1 MTKKKTYFL
10 VGFFVLAGALIAVGT
25 IIWLGAAQ
33 YLRKGE
39 RFVTYFDESVQ
50 GLQADSSV
58 KYRGV
63 DIGMVEKIRVAPDYR
78 LIEVVMKINFSG
90 DAGNK
95 TIAKLKAAGITG
107 IVYVELDHRKKGD
120 IARTPQITFEPD
132 YPLIPSN
139 PSEIQEIVSGVDD
152 VVKKMKEVD
161 FKAISDEL
169 VSATKSINTFF
180 AGQKMTKIIA
190 NLESMTQT
198 LSDSANQLAKMVGDG
213 RADAILSDTR
223 DAVRDAKETIA
234 AVKAELEKMKLA
246 ETSARTNRF
255 IEDLSRRSKTITTEI
270 QLTGENLR
278 RASERSTPEKEV
290 NYEKIT
296 HKKSGTF
303 PPVPPVPRACRGLPR
318 QDKTALRHGPVHPRL
333 RACGLHRGTTS

>member
-1 MTKKKTYFL
+1 MIKKKTYFL

-25 IIWLGAAQ
+25 IIWLGASQ
-33 YLRKGE
+33 YLQKGE

-50 GLQADSSV
+50 GLQVDSSV

-63 DIGMVEKIRVAPDYR
+63 EIGMVEKIGVAPDYR

-90 DAGNK
+90 DAANA

-132 YPLIPSN
+132 YPVIPSN

-169 VSATKSINTFF
+169 VSATRSVNPFF
-180 AGQKMTKIIA
+180 AGQKMTRIVT
-190 NLESMTQT
+190 NLEIMTQT

-213 RADAILSDTR
+213 RADGILSDAR
-223 DAVRDAKETIA
+223 DTVRDAKETIA
-234 AVKAELEKMKLA
+234 RVKSELEQMRVA
-246 ETSARTNRF
+246 ETAAKTTRM
-255 IEDLSRRSKTITTEI
+255 IEDISRRSKTIAMEV

-278 RASERSTPEKEV
+278 RASENLDQLIERLKADPSDILFSDPPP
-290 NYEKIT
+290 
-296 HKKSGTF
+296 KK
-303 PPVPPVPRACRGLPR
+303 R
-318 QDKTALRHGPVHPRL
+318 
-333 RACGLHRGTTS
+333 

>member
-1 MTKKKTYFL
+1 MIKKKTYFL

-25 IIWLGAAQ
+25 IIWLGASQ
-33 YLRKGE
+33 YLQKGE

-50 GLQADSSV
+50 GLQVDSSV

-63 DIGMVEKIRVAPDYR
+63 EIGMVEKIGVAPDYR

-90 DAGNK
+90 DAANA

-132 YPLIPSN
+132 YPVIPSN

-169 VSATKSINTFF
+169 VSATRSVNTFF
-180 AGQKMTKIIA
+180 AGQKMTRIVT
-190 NLESMTQT
+190 NLENMTQT

-213 RADAILSDTR
+213 RADGILSDAR
-223 DAVRDAKETIA
+223 DTVRDAKETIA
-234 AVKAELEKMKLA
+234 RVKSELEQMRVA
-246 ETSARTNRF
+246 ETAAKTTRM
-255 IEDLSRRSKTITTEI
+255 IEDISRRSKTIAMEV

-278 RASERSTPEKEV
+278 RASENLDQLIERLKADPSDILFSDPPP
-290 NYEKIT
+290 
-296 HKKSGTF
+296 KK
-303 PPVPPVPRACRGLPR
+303 R
-318 QDKTALRHGPVHPRL
+318 
-333 RACGLHRGTTS
+333 

>member
-1 MTKKKTYFL
+1 MIKKKTYFL

-25 IIWLGAAQ
+25 VIWLGASQ
-33 YLRKGE
+33 YLQKGE

-50 GLQADSSV
+50 GLQVDSSV

-63 DIGMVEKIRVAPDYR
+63 EIGMVEKIQVAPDYR

-90 DAGNK
+90 DAANK

-120 IARTPQITFEPD
+120 INRTPQINFEPD

-152 VVKKMKEVD
+152 VVKKLQDVN

-169 VSATKSINTFF
+169 VSATKSVNTFF
-180 AGQKMTKIIA
+180 AGQKMTKIIS
-190 NLESMTQT
+190 NLETMTQT
-198 LSDSANQLAKMVGDG
+198 LADSANQLSKMVGDG
-213 RADAILSDTR
+213 RADQILTDARDT
-223 DAVRDAKETIA
+223 VHDAKETIGK
-234 AVKAELEKMKLA
+234 VKSELEKMKLT
-246 ETSARTNRF
+246 ETSAKTNRL
-255 IEDLSRRSKTITTEI
+255 IDDLSRRSKTIATEI

-278 RASERSTPEKEV
+278 RATDNLDQLIERLKADPSDILFSDPPP
-290 NYEKIT
+290 
-296 HKKSGTF
+296 KK
-303 PPVPPVPRACRGLPR
+303 R
-318 QDKTALRHGPVHPRL
+318 
-333 RACGLHRGTTS
+333 

>member
-1 MTKKKTYFL
+1 MIKKKTYFL

-25 IIWLGAAQ
+25 IIWLGASQ
-33 YLRKGE
+33 YLQKGE

-50 GLQADSSV
+50 GLQVDSSV

-63 DIGMVEKIRVAPDYR
+63 EIGMVEKIGVAPDYR

-90 DAGNK
+90 DAANA

-132 YPLIPSN
+132 YPVIPSN

-152 VVKKMKEVD
+152 VVKKMKEGD

-169 VSATKSINTFF
+169 VSATRSVNTFF
-180 AGQKMTKIIA
+180 AGQKMTDRH
-190 NLESMTQT
+190 EPGEQTQT

-213 RADAILSDTR
+213 RADGILSDAR
-223 DAVRDAKETIA
+223 DTVRDAKETIA
-234 AVKAELEKMKLA
+234 RVKSELEQMRVA
-246 ETSARTNRF
+246 ETAAKTTRM
-255 IEDLSRRSKTITTEI
+255 IEDISRRSKTIAMEV

-278 RASERSTPEKEV
+278 RASENLDQLIERLKADPSDILFSDPPP
-290 NYEKIT
+290 
-296 HKKSGTF
+296 KK
-303 PPVPPVPRACRGLPR
+303 R
-318 QDKTALRHGPVHPRL
+318 
-333 RACGLHRGTTS
+333 

>member
-1 MTKKKTYFL
+1 MIKKKTYFL

-25 IIWLGAAQ
+25 VIWLGASQ
-33 YLRKGE
+33 YLQKGE

-50 GLQADSSV
+50 GLQVDSSV

-63 DIGMVEKIRVAPDYR
+63 EIGMVEKIQVAPDYR

-90 DAGNK
+90 DAANK

-120 IARTPQITFEPD
+120 INRTPQINFEPD

-152 VVKKMKEVD
+152 VVKKLQDVN

-169 VSATKSINTFF
+169 VSATKSVNTFF
-180 AGQKMTKIIA
+180 AGQKMTKIIS
-190 NLESMTQT
+190 NLEAMTQT
-198 LSDSANQLAKMVGDG
+198 LADSANQLSKMVGDG
-213 RADAILSDTR
+213 RADQILTDARDT
-223 DAVRDAKETIA
+223 VHDAKETIGK
-234 AVKAELEKMKLA
+234 VKSELEKMKLA
-246 ETSARTNRF
+246 ETSAKTNRL
-255 IEDLSRRSKTITTEI
+255 IDDLSRRSKTIATEI

-278 RASERSTPEKEV
+278 RATDNLDQLIERLKADPSDILFSDPPP
-290 NYEKIT
+290 
-296 HKKSGTF
+296 KK
-303 PPVPPVPRACRGLPR
+303 R
-318 QDKTALRHGPVHPRL
+318 
-333 RACGLHRGTTS
+333 

>member
-1 MTKKKTYFL
+1 MIKKKTYFL

-25 IIWLGAAQ
+25 VIWLGASQ
-33 YLRKGE
+33 YLQKGE

-50 GLQADSSV
+50 GLQVDSSV

-63 DIGMVEKIRVAPDYR
+63 EIGMVEKIQVAPDYR

-90 DAGNK
+90 DAANK

-120 IARTPQITFEPD
+120 INRTPQINFEPD

-152 VVKKMKEVD
+152 VVKKLQDVN

-169 VSATKSINTFF
+169 VSATKSVNTFF
-180 AGQKMTKIIA
+180 AGQKMTKIIS
-190 NLESMTQT
+190 NLETMTQT
-198 LSDSANQLAKMVGDG
+198 LADSANQLSKMVGDG
-213 RADAILSDTR
+213 RADQILTDAR
-223 DAVRDAKETIA
+223 DAVRDAKETIGK
-234 AVKAELEKMKLA
+234 VKSELEKMKLA
-246 ETSARTNRF
+246 ETSAKTNRL
-255 IEDLSRRSKTITTEI
+255 IDDLSRRSKTIATEI

-278 RASERSTPEKEV
+278 RATDNLDQLIERLKADPSDILFSDPPP
-290 NYEKIT
+290 
-296 HKKSGTF
+296 KK
-303 PPVPPVPRACRGLPR
+303 R
-318 QDKTALRHGPVHPRL
+318 
-333 RACGLHRGTTS
+333 

>member
-1 MTKKKTYFL
+1 MIKKNTYFL

-25 IIWLGAAQ
+25 VIWLGASQ
-33 YLRKGE
+33 YLQKGE

-50 GLQADSSV
+50 GLQVDSSV

-63 DIGMVEKIRVAPDYR
+63 EIGMVEKIQVAPDYR

-90 DAGNK
+90 DAANK

-120 IARTPQITFEPD
+120 INRTPQINFEPD

-152 VVKKMKEVD
+152 VVKKLQDVN

-169 VSATKSINTFF
+169 VSATKSVNTFF
-180 AGQKMTKIIA
+180 AGQKMTKIIS
-190 NLESMTQT
+190 NLETMTQT
-198 LSDSANQLAKMVGDG
+198 LADSANQLSKMVGDG
-213 RADAILSDTR
+213 RADQILTDARDT
-223 DAVRDAKETIA
+223 VRDAKETIGK
-234 AVKAELEKMKLA
+234 VKSELEKMKLA
-246 ETSARTNRF
+246 ETSAKTNRL
-255 IEDLSRRSKTITTEI
+255 IDDLSRRSKTIATEI

-278 RASERSTPEKEV
+278 RATDNLDQLIERLKADPSDILFSDPPP
-290 NYEKIT
+290 
-296 HKKSGTF
+296 KK
-303 PPVPPVPRACRGLPR
+303 R
-318 QDKTALRHGPVHPRL
+318 
-333 RACGLHRGTTS
+333 

>member
-1 MTKKKTYFL
+1 MIKKKTYFL

-25 IIWLGAAQ
+25 VIWLGASQ
-33 YLRKGE
+33 YLQKGE

-50 GLQADSSV
+50 GLQVDSSV

-63 DIGMVEKIRVAPDYR
+63 EIGMVEKIQVAPDYR

-90 DAGNK
+90 DAANK

-120 IARTPQITFEPD
+120 INRTPQINFEPD

-152 VVKKMKEVD
+152 VVKKLQDVN

-169 VSATKSINTFF
+169 VSATKSVNTFF
-180 AGQKMTKIIA
+180 AGQKMTKIIS
-190 NLESMTQT
+190 NLETMTQT
-198 LSDSANQLAKMVGDG
+198 LADSANQLSKMVGDG
-213 RADAILSDTR
+213 RADQILTDAR
-223 DAVRDAKETIA
+223 DAVHDAKETIGK
-234 AVKAELEKMKLA
+234 VKSELEKMKLA
-246 ETSARTNRF
+246 ETSAKTNRL
-255 IEDLSRRSKTITTEI
+255 IDDLSRRSKTIATEI

-278 RASERSTPEKEV
+278 RATDNLDQLIERLKADPSDILFSDPPP
-290 NYEKIT
+290 
-296 HKKSGTF
+296 KK
-303 PPVPPVPRACRGLPR
+303 R
-318 QDKTALRHGPVHPRL
+318 
-333 RACGLHRGTTS
+333 